1 MNAETDTAK
10 PRLDKPSLEWHRKS
24 DVRVYFAPDSKDDG
38 VYEQYFADLG
48 AGSEELLGLRFQNGS
63 GAIYCPDVSHPDAAT
78 FHGLTLDE
86 AKTMAEQRWEEVQAN
101 HAQPP
106 LTLADLSEEQATEI
120 SRLAHNEDH
129 APSYVGVSK
138 ATNAL
143 IVEHRNEDGCFYRTV
158 ILNDFDVFA
167 HRYGK
172 KDWLALPVHN
182 QRAIQRLFTEL
193 GAE

>member
-1 MNAETDTAK
+1 MKQETDAAK
-10 PRLDKPSLEWHRKS
+10 
-24 DVRVYFAPDSKDDG
+24 
-38 VYEQYFADLG
+38 
-48 AGSEELLGLRFQNGS
+48 
-63 GAIYCPDVSHPDAAT
+63 
-78 FHGLTLDE
+78 
-86 AKTMAEQRWEEVQAN
+86 
-101 HAQPP
+101 PP
-106 LTLADLSEEQATEI
+106 LTLKDLSEEQAIEI
-120 SRLAHNEDH
+120 AKLAHNEDH

-143 IVEHRNEDGCFYRTV
+143 IVEQRNGDGCFYRTV

-182 QRAIQRLFTEL
+182 QRAIQKLFTQW